1 MVLDP
6 FSTATEIAAAI
17 RLRRISASDALETYL
32 ARIGKHNPALNA
44 ICTLD
49 EAGARKRARE
59 ADAAL
64 ARGEVW
70 GPLHGVPM
78 TIKDALE
85 TAGLRTTG
93 GYPPLANHVPARDAT
108 AVARQRAAGAVLMGK
123 TNVPPHSADGRAD
136 NPIFGRTNNPWNL
149 ERTPGGS
156 TGGGAAA
163 VAAGLSAFDVGSD
176 LAASVRVPAHWCG
189 LFGLKPTEGR
199 VPNTGHIPE
208 VPGTPHALRHM
219 NTVGPLARSVDDLAT
234 ILKVIAGPDDSD
246 WETAP
251 APLDFASSKDLLS
264 YRFCWS
270 IDFAG
275 ETPSRETIQ
284 AIEGLAKKLGDLGA
298 RVENRS
304 PQGFD
309 FEDAWET
316 WGEIVIAERVV
327 TQGDAARERVEKLHA
342 SLGELPV
349 ARGAA
354 RGARAS
360 VAEYM
365 VALTRRDRL
374 ITALEAFFRDY
385 DAWLCPVAY
394 GPAIGHIPFGTPVDV
409 DGRKVPYFLAT
420 TAFTS
425 PFNLTGHPAIVL
437 PLAITRE
444 NLPIGVQVLGA
455 RWSEPALL
463 ALAKALALV
472 TGPFRAP
479 PGFTS

>member
-1 MVLDP
+1 MALDP
-6 FSTATEIAAAI
+6 FSTATEITTAI
-17 RLRRISASDALETYL
+17 RLRRVSASEILQVYLE
-32 ARIGKHNPALNA
+32 RIRKHNPALNA
-44 ICTLD
+44 VCTLD
-49 EAGARKRARE
+49 EAGARARARE
-59 ADAAL
+59 ADATL
-64 ARGEVW
+64 ARGELW

-85 TAGLRTTG
+85 TAGLRTTA
-93 GYPPLANHVPARDAT
+93 GYPPLASHVPAKDAT
-108 AVARQRAAGAVLMGK
+108 AVARLRAAGAVLMGK
-123 TNVPPHSADGRAD
+123 TNVPPLSADGRAD

-208 VPGTPHALRHM
+208 VPGTAHALRHM
-219 NTVGPLARSVDDLAT
+219 NALGPLARSVEDLAT

-251 APLDFASSKDLLS
+251 APLEDAPSQVLSS
-264 YRFCWS
+264 YRFCWTTR
-270 IDFAG
+270 FAG
-275 ETPSRETIQ
+275 ETPSRETSD
-284 AIEGLAKKLGDLGA
+284 ALSALAGKLAEIGCK
-298 RVENRS
+298 VEERS
-304 PQGFD
+304 PLGFD

-327 TQGDAARERVEKLHA
+327 TQGEAARERVEKLSA
-342 SLGELPV
+342 ALGDLPV

-354 RGARAS
+354 RGARAG

-365 VALTRRDRL
+365 IALTRRDRL
-374 ITALEAFFRDY
+374 ISALEAFFRDC

-394 GPAIGHIPFGTPVDV
+394 GPAIGHVPFGTPVEV

-425 PFNLTGHPAIVL
+425 PFNLTGHPAVVL
-437 PLAITRE
+437 PLAITKE
-444 NLPIGVQVLGA
+444 GLPIGVQVLGR

-463 ALAKALALV
+463 ALAKQLSLV
-472 TGPFRAP
+472 TGAFRAP
-479 PGFTS
+479 PGY

>member
-1 MVLDP
+1 MIDP
-6 FSTATEIAAAI
+6 FSSASEIAAAI
-17 RLRRISASDALETYL
+17 RLRRVSAAEVLEMYL
-32 ARIGKHNPALNA
+32 ARTAKHNPALNA

-49 EAGARKRARE
+49 EAGAKARARE

-64 ARGEVW
+64 GRGELW

-93 GYPPLANHVPARDAT
+93 GYPPLANHVPKKDAT
-108 AVARQRAAGAVLMGK
+108 AVARLRAAGAVLMGK
-123 TNVPPHSADGRAD
+123 TNVPPLSADGRAD

-176 LAASVRVPAHWCG
+176 LAASVRMPAHWCG

-208 VPGTPHALRHM
+208 VPGTPHAVRHM
-219 NTVGPLARSVDDLAT
+219 NVLGPLARSVEDLAT

-251 APLDFASSKDLLS
+251 APLDDAPERALSS
-264 YRFCWS
+264 YRFAWS
-270 IDFAG
+270 TEFG
-275 ETPSRETIQ
+275 SETPSQETRN
-284 AIEGLAKKLGDLGA
+284 AFAALAKKLSDIGCEIEKRTPA
-298 RVENRS
+298 
-304 PQGFD
+304 GFD
-309 FEDAWET
+309 FDLAWET

-327 TQGDAARERVEKLHA
+327 TQGEAARERVDKLRA
-342 SLGELPV
+342 SLGDLPV

-354 RGARAS
+354 KGARSS
-360 VAEYM
+360 VADYM
-365 VALTRRDRL
+365 TSLTHRDRL
-374 ITALEAFFRDY
+374 ITALERFFDHC
-385 DAWLCPVAY
+385 DAWLCPVSY
-394 GPAIGHIPFGTPVDV
+394 GPALGHIPFGTPVDV

-420 TAFTS
+420 TAFTC
-425 PFNLTGHPAIVL
+425 PFNLTGHPAVVL
-437 PLAITRE
+437 PLTLTKE
-444 NLPIGVQVLGA
+444 GLPIGVQIVGR

-463 ALAKALALV
+463 ALAKQLALV
-472 TGPFRAP
+472 TGAFRAP
-479 PGFTS
+479 PGY